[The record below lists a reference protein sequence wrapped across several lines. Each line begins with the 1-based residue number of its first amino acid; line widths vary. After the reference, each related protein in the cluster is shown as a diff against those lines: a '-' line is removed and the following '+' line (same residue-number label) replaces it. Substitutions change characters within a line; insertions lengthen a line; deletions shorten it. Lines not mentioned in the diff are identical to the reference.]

1 MDSFLH
7 FVVTTQ
13 IYYTVMI
20 SKADDVMYGISERE
34 SFKASLEEAVGYLN
48 NVSSFNFIRQNS
60 NQGLKHVI
68 ETAQTLTS
76 ALQQHSQD
84 DVYLFTDLNI
94 CTNGIIR
101 DVLEFHSTRLQRA
114 NTIHMGSKLDFH
126 KKV

>member
-7 FVVTTQ
+7 FVVTIQ

-84 DVYLFTDLNI
+84 DVYLFTDLSI

-101 DVLEFHSTRLQRA
+101 DVLEFHSTRLQSA